1 LHWAFALALLP
12 LCFSIVM
19 PGETEEEFAQRLRES
34 FEAVQPQGDPAGDA
48 SQTDE
53 SNPDE
58 SDGMTRDDLLNAL
71 PGHKLKGALLAY
83 DSKMHW
89 LFALLSVGFFL
100 TFVAL
105 LASDGSANVLHLV
118 GLGLFTATFGVA
130 VLLVIQGL
138 ASFSA
143 GGIRIR
149 GGGVIALIYL
159 VLMAIGWM
167 YYLALSSDVGFV
179 GSAIGFTFGV
189 GLCEEVCKALPIL
202 AYYRMG
208 DNKQSWRGAFL
219 WGLASG
225 VGFGVSEGMMY
236 SADHYNGISGS
247 GIYFVRFLS
256 CVALHAVWAG
266 SVGISINQRQ
276 HLIDEGDS
284 DDLLHMALGVLR
296 MIAIPMVLHGLY
308 DAFLKQ
314 QIPLLALLTAAASF
328 GYLAWQVSNL
338 RGEDDQDE
346 RAAYVASYIRA
357 KTAAS

>member
-1 LHWAFALALLP
+1 MLP
-12 LCFSIVM
+12 SESQDDI
-19 PGETEEEFAQRLRES
+19 ETRFRES
-34 FEAVQPQGDPAGDA
+34 LEAAQGVGDSPENSGAPAESSNDG
-48 SQTDE
+48 STDSALGE
-53 SNPDE
+53 EADV
-58 SDGMTRDDLLNAL
+58 GLTLDDLLMLL
-71 PGHKLKGALLAY
+71 PGHKIKGALLAR

-118 GLGLFTATFGVA
+118 GLGIFTATFGVA

-179 GSAIGFTFGV
+179 GSVIGFTFGV

-208 DNKQSWRGAFL
+208 EHKQSWRGAFL

-236 SADHYNGISGS
+236 SADNYNGIAGS
-247 GIYFVRFLS
+247 SIYFVRFLS

-284 DDLLHMALGVLR
+284 DDWLAMALGVLR

-314 QIPLLALLTAAASF
+314 DIPLLALLTAAASF

-338 RGEDDQDE
+338 RCEDDQDE

-357 KTAAS
+357 KTAAG